1 MMEPGAATV
10 ALVIAA
16 ATSTRPVLEAL
27 RPELEM
33 AAGGAVEIRYGPTG
47 TLAAGL
53 RKGEGADVF
62 LSADERTIRRLA
74 DGGFIVEG
82 SLSRCAAGSLAL
94 VAKAG
99 APFELPRRLDGATA
113 FAFVKL
119 PIRKLAVPSKKIAPE
134 GVSAEEVL
142 AAARIL
148 REMKEK
154 LVPVESVDEAIR
166 SVLSG
171 EADVAVIPAS
181 LAGAPGLASCPVD
194 PTLHEPLKVTAGV
207 VSASQRQDAARRV
220 LGVLSAPGTLETW
233 KRFGFGA
240 P

>member
-1 MMEPGAATV
+1 MMTSVTATV

-16 ATSTRPVLEAL
+16 ATSTRPVLDAF
-27 RPELEM
+27 RPELEK
-33 AAGGAVEIRYGPTG
+33 AAGGAVEIRYGATG
-47 TLAAGL
+47 TLASSL
-53 RKGEGADVF
+53 RKGEGADLF

-74 DGGFIVEG
+74 EDGFVDDG

-94 VAKAG
+94 VAATG

-113 FAFVKL
+113 LAFVKL
-119 PIRKLAVPSKKIAPE
+119 PIRRLVVPSKKTAPE

-154 LVPVESVDEAIR
+154 LVPVDSADEAIR
-166 SVLSG
+166 KVLSG
-171 EADVAVIPAS
+171 DADAAIIPAS
-181 LAGAPGLASCPVD
+181 LADAAGLASCPVD
-194 PTLHEPLKVTAGV
+194 STLHEPLKVTGGV
-207 VSASQRQDAARRV
+207 VSASARPDAARRV
-220 LGVLSAPGTLETW
+220 LDVLSAPGSLETW
-233 KRFGFGA
+233 RRFGFGA